1 MDTFKEILNNPKTRI
16 AASETG
22 KKIIERLEES
32 RKAKEAPILLLNS
45 MKTDETVELLK
56 RLIKAKLLSR

>member
-16 AASETG
+16 AGCETG

-32 RKAKEAPILLLNS
+32 RKAKEAPNLILNS

>member
-22 KKIIERLEES
+22 KKILERLEES
-32 RKAKEAPILLLNS
+32 RKAKEAPNLTIKS
-45 MKTDETVELLK
+45 MKTDETVELL
-56 RLIKAKLLSR
+56 